1 MVQVLRHETSSPTS
15 GVRQASARLAPSRKS
30 IVDSV
35 PLTPRDLFSDLLAE
49 AVVRRIEQRLNDLP
63 RLLEIEEAARY
74 LGLTVVNW
82 LLR

>member
-1 MVQVLRHETSSPTS
+1 M
-15 GVRQASARLAPSRKS
+15 
-30 IVDSV
+30 DSV